1 MEAITT
7 NALKHPTDVAR
18 FAANDNHR
26 PDPRLTP
33 SPFPKG
39 ARAVIFRPAR
49 SAMTSGKARSR
60 GWRLMF
66 ERRSAPYVE
75 PLMGWTAD
83 DDPLTQ
89 VELSFPTLR
98 SAIRYAE
105 RQGLPYIVQASRP
118 DGADRPEVGSPRLT
132 RAFSDATLER
142 LGLGE
147 LQGSYVDAVA
157 GAEARQD
164 PRGEEGWTSPMAV
177 ANDAALS
184 IEAKRAILI
193 DWAWT
198 EYLIDQAIK
207 EGMPENGRPSRL
219 HDVELALVALER
231 ANAAAKIGTD
241 MPAET
246 AAPANSAAPGPGRAA

>member
-7 NALKHPTDVAR
+7 NALKHPTEVAR
-18 FAANDNHR
+18 FAANDNYR

-33 SPFPKG
+33 SPFPKA
-39 ARAVIFRPAR
+39 ARAVIFQPAR
-49 SAMTSGKARSR
+49 SAMTSGKARSG
-60 GWRLMF
+60 GWRLIF
-66 ERRSAPYVE
+66 ERRGAPYVE

-83 DDPLTQ
+83 DDPLAQ

-105 RQGLPYIVQASRP
+105 RQGLPYILQASRP
-118 DGADRPEVGSPRLT
+118 EGADRGGIGHPKLT

-142 LGLGE
+142 LGLGA
-147 LQGSYVDAVA
+147 LQGSYTDAIA
-157 GAEARQD
+157 GAEARHD
-164 PRGEEGWTSPMAV
+164 PRGDEGWTSPMAV

-198 EYLIDQAIK
+198 EYLLDQAIND
-207 EGMPENGRPSRL
+207 GMPENGRPSRL

-246 AAPANSAAPGPGRAA
+246 AAPAKSAAPEPARAA